1 MWPYLKENF
10 ILESCSLDLFNKE
23 YHWSSRNRDDCS
35 YSYLTLQEIIDN
47 TSTQE
52 NLMVT
57 TDILNLPVV
66 NCFDFFL
73 EKVLIYWKMQTT
85 DFHPLKIFHCP
96 CLINVIDNIFDSG
109 FWSFSEILAYLK
121 NLEIYGIEKIFRVR
135 VNKQKGIWLQFAT
148 NIWKLQLLVC
158 LIFLVPVIN

>member
-10 ILESCSLDLFNKE
+10 IFESCSLDLFNKE

-73 EKVLIYWKMQTT
+73 EKVLIY
-85 DFHPLKIFHCP
+85 
-96 CLINVIDNIFDSG
+96 
-109 FWSFSEILAYLK
+109 
-121 NLEIYGIEKIFRVR
+121 
-135 VNKQKGIWLQFAT
+135 
-148 NIWKLQLLVC
+148 
-158 LIFLVPVIN
+158 